1 MTRQHSPIRRPRLAA
16 VITAAVVSIVPTA
29 SVAMAAST
37 TPSPSASASSTL
49 PTNSS
54 TFTEGFL
61 QDVDNLNPFIGIL
74 ASTYEV
80 WGVTYDFLVGYSQKN
95 FSPEPELASSW
106 QESADHTTW
115 TFHLHHNVKW
125 SDGFPMTSA
134 DVVYTFNR
142 ILHNTFEQTNYGN
155 YVANI
160 KSVTAPDINTVVFT
174 VTKPTPIMLHMLV
187 PILPEHIWKNISETA
202 VQSYPNSNI
211 VGTGP
216 FTLVQHVTGQFLRFK
231 ANPNYF
237 LGAPHIKQLV
247 FRIFQD
253 ESTMVAAL
261 RKGEI
266 DMADGLKSTSF
277 NALKSDK
284 QITTVPALYSGF
296 DEIAM
301 NTGAATVTGQ
311 PIGDGN
317 PALKDLRVRQAI
329 QYAID
334 RKTLV
339 DKVLGGYGS
348 VGNSVIPPIYQSL
361 HYDPGNTAFTFDL
374 SKANQ
379 ILDDAGYKRGAG
391 GIRVAPD
398 GKQLSLRLFGRSD
411 SPTSQQTV
419 QYVSDWLQQIGIQIK
434 VQIVSED
441 NLTQIIGDGDYD
453 LFEWGWVVEPDPDY
467 QLSTFTCAQRSTKSG
482 STITAGLSDSFYCN
496 PAYDALYAQQAT
508 ETNLAQRAAT
518 VKQAQAM
525 LYQAANYA
533 VTFYYDDL
541 EAYRNDR
548 FTNFKP
554 QPDPGGALVFQY
566 GAYSYRFIEPV
577 STVTPTSNKTA
588 ASLAIG
594 AVIVVLLIGGGM
606 FLARRTRSSVED
618 RA

>member
-1 MTRQHSPIRRPRLAA
+1 MKLPSSIRRRRTVVALVAA
-16 VITAAVVSIVPTA
+16 LVAIVPTA
-29 SVAMAAST
+29 TAAMAAS
-37 TPSPSASASSTL
+37 PSPS
-49 PTNSS
+49 PTVSVPHGTS
-54 TFTEGFL
+54 TFTVGFQ

-95 FSPEPELASSW
+95 FSPEPDLASSW
-106 QESADHTTW
+106 QESPDHTQW
-115 TFHLHHNVKW
+115 TFHLHHGVKW
-125 SDGFPMTSA
+125 SDGVPMTSA

-142 ILHNTFEQTNYGN
+142 IINNSFEQTNYGN

-160 KSVTAPDINTVVFT
+160 KSVTAPDANTVVFT
-174 VTKPTPIMLHMLV
+174 VSKPTPIMLHMLV
-187 PILPEHIWKNISETA
+187 PILPEHIWKNISEKA
-202 VQSYPNSNI
+202 VQSYPNENI

-216 FTLVQHVTGQFLRFK
+216 FILEQHVTGQFLRFR

-237 LGAPHIKQLV
+237 LGAPHIKELV

-266 DMADGLKSTSF
+266 DFADSLKSTSF
-277 NALKSDK
+277 NALKSVK
-284 QITTVPALYSGF
+284 NITTVPAVYSGF

-301 NTGAATVTGQ
+301 NTGAATTTGQ

-317 PALKDLRVRQAI
+317 PALKDVRVRQAI

-348 VGNSVIPPIYQSL
+348 VGSSVIPPIYSAL
-361 HYDPGNTAFTFDL
+361 HWDPGNTAYTFDL
-374 SKANQ
+374 NKANQ
-379 ILDDAGYKRGAG
+379 ILDNAGYKRGANG
-391 GIRVAPD
+391 VRVSPS
-398 GKQLSLRLFGRSD
+398 GKPLTFRLMGRSD
-411 SPTSQQTV
+411 SPTSRQTV
-419 QYVSDWLQQIGIQIK
+419 QYVQNWLQQIGIQTN
-434 VQIVSED
+434 VSIVSED
-441 NLTQIIGDGDYD
+441 NLTQIIGNGDFD

-482 STITAGLSDSFYCN
+482 GTITAGLSDSFYCN
-496 PAYDALYAQQAT
+496 PAFDQLYQQQSVT
-508 ETNLAQRAAT
+508 TNLNARAAI
-518 VKQAQAM
+518 VKSAQAM
-525 LYQAANYA
+525 LYRDANYA
-533 VTFYYDDL
+533 VTYYYDNL

-554 QPDPGGALVFQY
+554 QPDPGGSLLFQY

-577 STVTPTSNKTA
+577 SDAVTTSSKTGL
-588 ASLAIG
+588 SLGIG
-594 AVIVVLLIGGGM
+594 AVVVLLLIGGGM
-606 FLARRTRSSVED
+606 FLARRSRSAAED
-618 RA
+618 RE

>member
-1 MTRQHSPIRRPRLAA
+1 MKTHDRPIRRRRVAIAL
-16 VITAAVVSIVPTA
+16 TAALLIVVPTA
-29 SVAMAAST
+29 TVALAAT
-37 TPSPSASASSTL
+37 PTPTPSPT
-49 PTNSS
+49 PTVSIPTDSS
-54 TFTEGFL
+54 TFTVGFQ

-95 FSPEPELASSW
+95 FSPEPQLATSW
-106 QESADHTTW
+106 TESADHSTW
-115 TFHLHHNVKW
+115 TFNLRHGVKW
-125 SDGFPMTSA
+125 SDGVPMTSA

-142 ILHNTFEQTNYGN
+142 IKNNSFEQTNYGN

-160 KSVTAPDINTVVFT
+160 KSITAPDPNTVVFT
-174 VTKPTPIMLHMLV
+174 VSQPTPIMLHMQV
-187 PILPEHIWKNISETA
+187 PILPEHIWKDVSEKA
-202 VQSYPNSNI
+202 VQSYPNENI

-216 FTLVQHVTGQFLRFK
+216 FTLVQHVTGQFLRFQ

-266 DMADGLKSTSF
+266 DFADGLKSTSF
-277 NALKSDK
+277 NALKSAK
-284 QITTVPALYSGF
+284 NITTFGAAYSGF

-301 NTGAATVTGQ
+301 NTGAATTTGQ

-348 VGNSVIPPIYQSL
+348 VGSSVIPPLYASR
-361 HYDPGNTAFTFDL
+361 HWDPGSQAYTFDL
-374 SKANQ
+374 NKANQ
-379 ILDDAGYKRGAG
+379 ILDDAGYKRGSNT
-391 GIRVAPD
+391 IRVSPN
-398 GKQLSLRLFGRSD
+398 GKPLAFRLFGRSN
-411 SPTSQQTV
+411 SPTSRQTV
-419 QYVSDWLQQIGIQIK
+419 QYVQNWLQQIGIQVN

-441 NLTQIIGDGDYD
+441 NLTQIIGNGAFD

-467 QLSTFTCAQRSTKSG
+467 QLSTFTCGQRSTKSG

-496 PAYDALYAQQAT
+496 PAFDQLYQQQSVTTDLDARAAIVKNAQQ
-508 ETNLAQRAAT
+508 
-518 VKQAQAM
+518 M
-525 LYQAANYA
+525 LYLAANYA
-533 VTFYYDDL
+533 VTYYYDNL
-541 EAYRNDR
+541 EAYRSDR

-554 QPDPGGALVFQY
+554 QPDPNGSLLFQY
-566 GAYSYRFIEPV
+566 GTYSYRYVMPV
-577 STVTPTSNKTA
+577 SAVVVTSSKTGL
-588 ASLAIG
+588 SVGIG
-594 AVIVVLLIGGGM
+594 AAILVLLIGGGI
-606 FLARRTRSSVED
+606 FVARRSRSTAED
-618 RA
+618 RE